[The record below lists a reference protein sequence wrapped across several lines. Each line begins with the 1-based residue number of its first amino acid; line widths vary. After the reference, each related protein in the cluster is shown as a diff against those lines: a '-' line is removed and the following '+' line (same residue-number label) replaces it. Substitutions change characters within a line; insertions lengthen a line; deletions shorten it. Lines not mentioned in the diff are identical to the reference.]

1 MSLETVVLEHVPS
14 SYKVHLALFRN
25 VRNAGFL
32 HQQLLA
38 RNGEFEYAFIDAST
52 VSNDELSMGCASVY
66 WVTPLRSSI
75 DLNKRG
81 SEGNLRLQRDGI
93 VSRTHLLSAIFK
105 AVNSSANGI
114 LKTPNVHS
122 ETVVSLS
129 SSSNIADAYRRF
141 GVSPSTTDL
150 FVVKITF
157 PSDSIPIPAP
167 ADTISQHLRDNV
179 QGDAVP
185 ATDENIASIT
195 DVRTVRKNY
204 KLNGLAWL
212 DTIKDELVKQ
222 EEVERLVLGGMA
234 LRGL

>member
-1 MSLETVVLEHVPS
+1 MPAMSLETVVLEHVPS
-14 SYKVHLALFRN
+14 SHRVHLALFRN

-38 RNGEFEYAFIDAST
+38 RNSDFEYAFIDAS
-52 VSNDELSMGCASVY
+52 M
-66 WVTPLRSSI
+66 
-75 DLNKRG
+75 
-81 SEGNLRLQRDGI
+81 I
-93 VSRTHLLSAIFK
+93 VSRIHLLSAVFK
-105 AVNSSANGI
+105 AVNNSVSGI

-157 PSDSIPIPAP
+157 PSDSNPVPASP
-167 ADTISQHLRDNV
+167 ATISQHLRDNV
-179 QGDAVP
+179 QGDVVP
-185 ATDENIASIT
+185 ATDDSIAAIT

-212 DTIKDELVKQ
+212 DAIKDELVKR